1 LTGLPATYSSRAPA
15 VSVAREAGRRE
26 PIPPPLEPRRPA
38 PVGAGDPPTVTV
50 LTISRPVPVVPEDAG
65 AACGLDAV
73 VEVLAI
79 GATSLSGCLC

>member
-1 LTGLPATYSSRAPA
+1 

-50 LTISRPVPVVPEDAG
+50 LTISRPVPVAAPEDVG

-79 GATSLSGCLC
+79 SAPSLSGCLC